1 MDDLVCVNIQILT
14 TQQGNLLVVIA
25 SSSLANAQ
33 HCSDSI
39 AIKAGVFKLVEKGFC
54 PVIKAPNMLGNCFYE
69 HEWMSTFCI
78 CICFHL
84 YLCLCVSVFV
94 TRVVVLFEVGKYS
107 VRRCSDV

>member
-54 PVIKAPNMLGNCFYE
+54 PVIKAPNMLAICLAIAF
-69 HEWMSTFCI
+69 MSMSGCQHFVFVFVSI
-78 CICFHL
+78 CIC
-84 YLCLCVSVFV
+84 VFV
-94 TRVVVLFEVGKYS
+94 YLS
-107 VRRCSDV
+107 L